1 MLKCSTESFIIKKKK
16 NVGIRIFNQNIRFS
30 VLFENILFSLI
41 LGKQSVDMDQTSLN
55 FKIFCGLRGFH
66 VYSDKWKP
74 RIGER
79 ISIVHEKRNI
89 HDINAMAGKKTLP
102 GTLAPT
108 TIEHLPKEI
117 SRYTRYIIEHGAQV
131 CAFVISTTHRV
142 SPLIQGG
149 LEIPI
154 RVEIKLPYDE
164 VNDSNLKKYKQL
176 VEENYRDPVN
186 GKYDDATD
194 KILKEI
200 GIDDEE
206 SEEDSDVEELYE
218 LDNSEKD
225 D

>member
-1 MLKCSTESFIIKKKK
+1 
-16 NVGIRIFNQNIRFS
+16 
-30 VLFENILFSLI
+30 
-41 LGKQSVDMDQTSLN
+41 MDQTSLK
-55 FKIFCGLRGFH
+55 FKFLCGLRGFH

-102 GTLAPT
+102 GTLAPS
-108 TIEHLPKEI
+108 IIGHLPKEI
-117 SRYTRYIIEHGAQV
+117 SRYTRSIIEHGAQV
-131 CAFVISTTHRV
+131 CAFVISTAHRV
-142 SPLIQGG
+142 SPLIQDG

-154 RVEIKLPYDE
+154 RVEIRLPYDE

-176 VEENYRDPVN
+176 VEENYRELVN
-186 GKYDDATD
+186 GKYYDATD
-194 KILKEI
+194 KILKDI
-200 GIDDEE
+200 GEDDEE
-206 SEEDSDVEELYE
+206 SEEDSDVEKLYE

>member
-1 MLKCSTESFIIKKKK
+1 
-16 NVGIRIFNQNIRFS
+16 
-30 VLFENILFSLI
+30 
-41 LGKQSVDMDQTSLN
+41 MDQTSLN
-55 FKIFCGLRGFH
+55 FKFLCGLRAFH

-89 HDINAMAGKKTLP
+89 HDINVRAGKKTLP
-102 GTLAPT
+102 GTLVPS
-108 TIEHLPKEI
+108 IIGHLPKEI

-131 CAFVISTTHRV
+131 YAFVISTTHRV

-176 VEENYRDPVN
+176 VEENYREPAN
-186 GKYDDATD
+186 GKHDDATD
-194 KILKEI
+194 KILKDI

-206 SEEDSDVEELYE
+206 SEEDGDVEELYE

>member
-1 MLKCSTESFIIKKKK
+1 
-16 NVGIRIFNQNIRFS
+16 
-30 VLFENILFSLI
+30 
-41 LGKQSVDMDQTSLN
+41 MDQTSLN
-55 FKIFCGLRGFH
+55 FKFLCGLRGFH

-74 RIGER
+74 WIGER

-89 HDINAMAGKKTLP
+89 HDINAIAGKKTLP
-102 GTLAPT
+102 GILAPS
-108 TIEHLPKEI
+108 IIGHLPKEV
-117 SRYTRYIIEHGAQV
+117 SRYTRHIIEHVAQL

-154 RVEIKLPYDE
+154 RVEIKLPYYE

-176 VEENYRDPVN
+176 IEENYREPVN
-186 GKYDDATD
+186 GKYDHATN
-194 KILKEI
+194 KILKDI

>member
-1 MLKCSTESFIIKKKK
+1 MREKKSILHLLTGYLYGKLKFI
-16 NVGIRIFNQNIRFS
+16 NV
-30 VLFENILFSLI
+30 
-41 LGKQSVDMDQTSLN
+41 
-55 FKIFCGLRGFH
+55 
-66 VYSDKWKP
+66 
-74 RIGER
+74 
-79 ISIVHEKRNI
+79 
-89 HDINAMAGKKTLP
+89 MAGKKTLP
-102 GTLAPT
+102 GTLAPS
-108 TIEHLPKEI
+108 IIGHLPKEI
-117 SRYTRYIIEHGAQV
+117 SRYTRYIIEYGAQV

-164 VNDSNLKKYKQL
+164 VNDSNLNKYKQL
-176 VEENYRDPVN
+176 LEENYREPVN

-194 KILKEI
+194 NILKDI

-218 LDNSEKD
+218 LDSSEKD

>member
-1 MLKCSTESFIIKKKK
+1 
-16 NVGIRIFNQNIRFS
+16 
-30 VLFENILFSLI
+30 
-41 LGKQSVDMDQTSLN
+41 MDQTSLN
-55 FKIFCGLRGFH
+55 FKFLCGLRGFH

-74 RIGER
+74 RTGER
-79 ISIVHEKRNI
+79 ISIVHKKRNI
-89 HDINAMAGKKTLP
+89 HDINAMACKKTLP
-102 GTLAPT
+102 GTLAPS
-108 TIEHLPKEI
+108 IIGHLPKEI

-142 SPLIQGG
+142 SPLIQGD

-176 VEENYRDPVN
+176 VEENYREPVN

-194 KILKEI
+194 KILKDI